1 MTAPCAETKQNQQNF
16 LLAAMAACLRAT
28 GADLGE
34 EAACIL
40 ALTGARFRARD
51 INALIDDAIEA
62 ARVARAN
69 AEYFPEGAGSDFS
82 EGASQSIDRR
92 QICHEQIPW
101 RSQRRREQ
109 A

>member
-1 MTAPCAETKQNQQNF
+1 MTAPSAETKQKYQDGS
-16 LLAAMAACLRAT
+16 LLAEMAAYLRAT
-28 GADLGE
+28 GADLGD

-51 INALIDDAIEA
+51 ISALLDDAIEA

-69 AEYFPEGAGSDFS
+69 AEYFPEGADSDFP
-82 EGASQSIDRR
+82 EHASQSIDRR
-92 QICHEQIPW
+92 QICW
-101 RSQRRREQ
+101 RSQRRREE